1 MGLYQLAV
9 KGSGDI
15 RVIRLKKLHI
25 KIAGIA
31 LVFIIIIAL
40 IASGS
45 IGAVFN
51 AAVRQIGRAHV

>member
-1 MGLYQLAV
+1 MGLYQLAI

-51 AAVRQIGRAHV
+51 G